1 VAYGRAADTDGNATV
16 KRINFLLR
24 LAVGGVFVYAGA
36 MKILHPQLFAHE
48 IDQYGLLPHAGINLL
63 AITLPWVELAAGLVL
78 VLGVWVRAGAL
89 VVTGLSIVFLLA
101 IISVLARGLKIKCG
115 CFGTV
120 GESFIG
126 PWNLVLD
133 ILLLAAA
140 VWICRGAKEEK

>member
-1 VAYGRAADTDGNATV
+1 MRWIRV
-16 KRINFLLR
+16 LLR

-48 IDQYGLLPHAGINLL
+48 IDQYSLMPHTGINLL
-63 AITLPWVELAAGLVL
+63 AITLPWVELVAGLAL

-89 VVTGLSIVFLLA
+89 VVTGMSAVFLVA

-133 ILLLAAA
+133 TALLLAA
-140 VWICRGAKEEK
+140 VWIVVTSKEEK